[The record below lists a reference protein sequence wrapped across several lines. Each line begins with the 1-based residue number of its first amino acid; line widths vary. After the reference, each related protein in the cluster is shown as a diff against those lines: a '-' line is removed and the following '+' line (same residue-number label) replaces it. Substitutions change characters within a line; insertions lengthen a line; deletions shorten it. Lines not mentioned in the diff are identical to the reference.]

1 MVSLCLRR
9 VGDSEMM
16 GDADGRIFCS
26 ADELDE
32 VDDLSWQGVPP
43 IVISKVGDPPW
54 EATWALANGIDT
66 PSQFRTKL
74 LRRR

>member
-43 IVISKVGDPPW
+43 IVSKVGDPPW
-54 EATWALANGIDT
+54 EA
-66 PSQFRTKL
+66 
-74 LRRR
+74 